1 MDSRYFLWSL
11 FCSCV
16 VQGAAPAGRTALAAS
31 VRHSGRAAHARAD
44 TGPHAHQDGSSSR
57 QCLFG
62 STSSGRWRPAQQLR
76 VAPSATGTTS
86 TSVLQAGRF
95 SKHVSAYVSC
105 RVFASTAAVSGAVN
119 QRRCQG
125 AVNLFDELI
134 QRGRHSSSNTG
145 GLVQPTSSRP
155 TWSK

>member
-1 MDSRYFLWSL
+1 MDSCYFLWSL
-11 FCSCV
+11 FCSCI
-16 VQGAAPAGRTALAAS
+16 VQGAAPAGRTAPAAS
-31 VRHSGRAAHARAD
+31 VRRSGRAAHARAD